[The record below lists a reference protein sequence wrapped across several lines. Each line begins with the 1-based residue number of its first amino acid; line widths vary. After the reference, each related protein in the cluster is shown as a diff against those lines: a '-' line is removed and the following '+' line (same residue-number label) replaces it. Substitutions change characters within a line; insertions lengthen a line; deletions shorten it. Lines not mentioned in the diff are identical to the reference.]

1 MNHLIQLEMETL
13 KFKTNVNC
21 GGCVATVT
29 PHLNQIKGIYKWNV
43 DTSNPMKVL
52 TVETSEL
59 VPEVII
65 EKLKGAGYKAE
76 LIASD

>member
-1 MNHLIQLEMETL
+1 METL

-29 PHLNQIKGIYKWNV
+29 PHMNQVKGILKWSV
-43 DTSNPMKVL
+43 DTTNPMKIL

-59 VPEVII
+59 DPDVIV
-65 EKLKGAGYKAE
+65 ETLKSAGYKAD
-76 LIASD
+76 LIASE

>member
-1 MNHLIQLEMETL
+1 METL

-29 PHLNQIKGIYKWNV
+29 PHLNQIKGIGKWSV
-43 DTSNPMKVL
+43 DTANPQKIL
-52 TVETSEL
+52 TVEDSEI

-65 EKLKGAGYKAE
+65 EKLKEAGYKAE
-76 LIASD
+76 LMASN

>member
-1 MNHLIQLEMETL
+1 MKTL

-29 PHLNQIKGIYKWNV
+29 PHLNQIKGIGKWNV

-52 TVETSEL
+52 TVEASEL
-59 VPEVII
+59 LPEVII
-65 EKLKGAGYKAE
+65 EKLKEAGYKAE
-76 LIASD
+76 LMTSN